1 MKLPENR
8 ISGEL
13 KNKIHSLWKIFLTG
27 GIYQESGSSKQ
38 TVNSAIR
45 RLEGEDIFDLTHF
58 KEKSKQVFPAENG
71 KRFATETVARI
82 YEAESRAFAPR
93 TEEKGNIH
101 VRLLLTPSPRSSRSY
116 SRIPR
121 PGCGSFQNRMRG
133 ENHANRDC

>member
-8 ISGEL
+8 ISGEQ

-58 KEKSKQVFPAENG
+58 KGKSKQEFPAENG
-71 KRFATETVARI
+71 KRFAIETVARI
-82 YEAESRAFAPR
+82 YEAESRAFVSR
-93 TEEKGNIH
+93 TEEEINSPASVDSFPAQLQALQQDSAPW
-101 VRLLLTPSPRSSRSY
+101 VRNPS
-116 SRIPR
+116 
-121 PGCGSFQNRMRG
+121 
-133 ENHANRDC
+133 